1 MPDERIP
8 DDMQEIVED
17 FIVESQESLGTL
29 EGVFVDLE
37 KDPGNLELIN
47 AVFRPVHSMKGAAD
61 FLGFKE
67 IVTVAHK
74 SESLLNLLRN
84 GKLTLTPDILDV
96 ILEAV
101 DLLRVLI
108 QSLESEGKQTVEI
121 GATVDRLSALL
132 KGAPLPAAATAT
144 GPPAVAPPALRP
156 ESPQGDAANPERSAT
171 GETAVVVPPVAPD
184 GGEAQP
190 PGSAEGQAAPD
201 LAPAGG
207 AQEETE
213 AEGEEAR
220 AAGGR
225 ADTSETVRE
234 QTIRVDVERLD
245 SVMNLVGELVLAR
258 NRLFRINHGIEAR
271 YGNDELVHELLDTTQ
286 HLSVLTTDLQ
296 QAVLKTRMQP
306 MRKVFSKLPRVV
318 RDTARKKKKAV
329 ALEIVGEET
338 EVDKSI
344 IEEIGSPL
352 VHLIRNAVDHG
363 IEIPDFRVIF
373 GKPETGRIRVSAAYE
388 GDHIDIQIEDDGKGM
403 DPEQL
408 REAAVRKGLLDVA
421 EAGRLSEKECLNLI
435 FHPGFSTAEK
445 VTSTSG
451 RGVGM
456 DVVKANIAKLNGI
469 VAVESRCDEG
479 TQVSIR
485 LPLTVAIIQALMV
498 GVGEETYAL
507 PLSTVIETL
516 RITPRDIQTI
526 DEQEVIT
533 LRDEIVP
540 LVHLTRELDIPDAQA
555 GADGPVYAVI
565 IGLAEKKLG
574 LVVSQLYGQEEIVI
588 KPLGEYLKGASDFAG
603 ATLTGDGKVIMILD
617 VGALMRQKSVA

>member
-8 DDMQEIVED
+8 DDMQEIIED

-29 EGVFVDLE
+29 EAVFVDLE

-61 FLGFKE
+61 FLGFRE

-84 GKLTLTPDILDV
+84 EKLVLTPDILDV
-96 ILEAV
+96 ILAAV
-101 DLLRVLI
+101 DLIKALI
-108 QSLESEGKQTVEI
+108 QKIDSEEAQQVEI
-121 GATVDRLSALL
+121 EPTVNRLSALL
-132 KGAPLPAAATAT
+132 QSGQSSATPEAPEVTAVSPKASESAQEDRQRAEGPAAEEQTVVAVPSEKPQGGDATPTDTAESRPASATAE
-144 GPPAVAPPALRP
+144 PY
-156 ESPQGDAANPERSAT
+156 AANE
-171 GETAVVVPPVAPD
+171 AV
-184 GGEAQP
+184 G
-190 PGSAEGQAAPD
+190 AEG
-201 LAPAGG
+201 AGSG
-207 AQEETE
+207 TF
-213 AEGEEAR
+213 AEPPEMP
-220 AAGGR
+220 
-225 ADTSETVRE
+225 ETVRE

-258 NRLFRINHGIEAR
+258 NRLFRINHGIESR
-271 YGNDELVHELLDTTQ
+271 YGSDELVEELLDTTV

-318 RDTARKKKKAV
+318 RDTARKKKKKA
-329 ALEIVGEET
+329 ALEIIGEET

-352 VHLIRNAVDHG
+352 VHLLRNAVDHG

-373 GKPETGRIRVSAAYE
+373 GKPETGRVSVSAAYE
-388 GDHIDIQIEDDGKGM
+388 GDHINIQIEDDGKGM

-408 REAAVRKGLLDVA
+408 REAVVQKGLLEAA

-456 DVVKANIAKLNGI
+456 DVVKSNIAKLNGI
-469 VAVESRCDEG
+469 VAVESQCDRG

-498 GVGEETYAL
+498 GVGQETFAL
-507 PLSTVIETL
+507 PLSAVIETL
-516 RITPRDIQTI
+516 KLTARDIQTI
-526 DEQEVIT
+526 DEREVIT

-540 LVHLTRELDIPDAQA
+540 LVHLARELDVP
-555 GADGPVYAVI
+555 GAHEGQGGPGYAVI

-574 LVVSQLYGQEEIVI
+574 LVVSHLHGQEEIVI

>member
-8 DDMQEIVED
+8 EDMQEIIED

-29 EGVFVDLE
+29 EAVFVDLE

-61 FLGFKE
+61 FLGFKQ

-74 SESLLNLLRN
+74 GESLLNLLRN
-84 GKLTLTPDILDV
+84 GKLTLTPGILDV

-101 DLLRVLI
+101 DLMKLLV
-108 QSLESEGKQTVEI
+108 QSIESDGEQQIEI
-121 GATVDRLSALL
+121 RSTVDRLSDILSGDSLPETAAGPGNSPDVPVPAEAEGVDPGPADEPVA
-132 KGAPLPAAATAT
+132 KKESPRSPEADEVGGGGAGPPPPTAPLAAAVPGASL
-144 GPPAVAPPALRP
+144 G
-156 ESPQGDAANPERSAT
+156 AAGET
-171 GETAVVVPPVAPD
+171 GETPEPSTALAEPA
-184 GGEAQP
+184 EI
-190 PGSAEGQAAPD
+190 PGTA
-201 LAPAGG
+201 
-207 AQEETE
+207 
-213 AEGEEAR
+213 
-220 AAGGR
+220 
-225 ADTSETVRE
+225 RE
-234 QTIRVDVERLD
+234 QTIRVDVDRLD

-271 YGNDELVHELLDTTQ
+271 YGSDELVQELLDTTL
-286 HLSVLTTDLQ
+286 HLSAFTTDLQ

-318 RDTARKKKKAV
+318 RDTARKKKKEV

-373 GKPETGRIRVSAAYE
+373 GKPETGRIRVAAAYE

-408 REAAVRKGLLDVA
+408 RQAAVRRGLFDTADA
-421 EAGRLSEKECLNLI
+421 ERLSDKECLNLI

-445 VTSTSG
+445 LTSTSG

-469 VAVESRCDEG
+469 VNVESRCEQG

-507 PLSTVIETL
+507 PLSAVIETL
-516 RITPRDIQTI
+516 RLTRRDIQSI
-526 DEQEVIT
+526 DEREVIA

-540 LVHLTRELDIPDAQA
+540 LVQLAHELDIPDAHEE
-555 GADGPVYAVI
+555 GNEFGYAVI
-565 IGLAEKKLG
+565 IGLAEQKLG
-574 LVVSQLYGQEEIVI
+574 LVVSKLYGQEEIVI
-588 KPLGEYLKGASDFAG
+588 KPLGEYLKGTSDFAG